1 MKSKLTEQKLID
13 NLEGLIDGDDEV
25 IILYS
30 GISSF
35 AHKFGADAKHT
46 ANMILDVFQNVC
58 GNERTLVLP
67 SYSMEFSKSKI
78 FDIKFTKTDT
88 GALSD
93 CAILRS
99 EMLRTNQPMQSY
111 IAYGKLKNDLSN
123 LKTQTSWGNESIMS
137 WLIKNKA
144 KIMVLGI
151 DWHLSCS
158 ILHHAEEVL
167 RVPYRYFKRFSGKL
181 YSKGDYIGE
190 CEEIMYCRPKN
201 IEPLWDHKQIEERL
215 RNKKKIISAENP
227 ILPLEAISISSY
239 VNETYDIL
247 YDNPYAYI
255 KNVEEIKYWVNNI
268 KEDEIKS
275 MSKSEIVI
283 NE

>member
-1 MKSKLTEQKLID
+1 MKSKLTEQDLID
-13 NLEGLIDGDDEV
+13 NVQDLIDEDDEV

-35 AHKFGADAKHT
+35 AHKFGSDAKYT

-58 GNERTLVLP
+58 GNKRTLVLP
-67 SYSMEFSKSKI
+67 SYTMEFSKNKI
-78 FDIKFTKTDT
+78 FDVKLTKSDT

-93 CAILRS
+93 CSILRP
-99 EMLRTNQPMQSY
+99 EMLRTSQPMQSY
-111 IAYGKLKNDLSN
+111 TVYGRLKNDLSN
-123 LKTQTSWGNESIMS
+123 LKTQTSWGNKSIMS
-137 WLIKNKA
+137 WLIENEA

-167 RVPYRYFKRFSGKL
+167 KVPYRYFKRFSGKL
-181 YSKGDYIGE
+181 YSEGRYVSE

-201 IEPLWDHKQIEERL
+201 IEPLWDHKQITKRL
-215 RNKKKIISAENP
+215 RNKKKILSAENP
-227 ILPLEAISISSY
+227 ILPLEATSISSY

-268 KEDEIKS
+268 KNDEIKS
-275 MSKSEIVI
+275 MNKSEFVV